1 MRHYELVYIINPN
14 LEAELLKEVVDKFSD
29 IVSKSK
35 GTVVEVNEW
44 GRRKLAYEVKKFD
57 KGYYVLLDFCG
68 LPTVVK
74 ELERNL
80 KLDDR
85 VLKYLHI
92 KLDEDSDP
100 EELISKIK
108 EKNVAKEEKEAEGS
122 TENGDISLEDN
133 RNSEEE

>member
-44 GRRKLAYEVKKFD
+44 GKRKLAYEVKKFD

-68 LPTVVK
+68 HPTVVK

-85 VLKYLHI
+85 VLKYLNI
-92 KLDEDSDP
+92 KLDDDSDP
-100 EELISKIK
+100 EELISKIQ
-108 EKNVAKEEKEAEGS
+108 EKNAGKEVEETEDS
-122 TENGDISLEDN
+122 TKDEDIFSEDN
-133 RNSEEE
+133 RDSEEE

>member
-14 LEAELLKEVVDKFSD
+14 LEAESLKEVVDKFSE

-44 GRRKLAYEVKKFD
+44 GKRKLAYEVKKFD

>member
-14 LEAELLKEVVDKFSD
+14 LEAESLKEVVDKFSE

-44 GRRKLAYEVKKFD
+44 GKRKLAYEVKKFD

-108 EKNVAKEEKEAEGS
+108 EKNVAKEEEEAEDS
-122 TENGDISLEDN
+122 TEDGDISLEDN
-133 RNSEEE
+133 RDSEEE